1 MKTYLLNHS
10 FCNVEATKNFNSEG
24 GVKMKKTFIA
34 LTMLV
39 VLTSATILQAA
50 TLSTIQPQQPNPNA
64 LNVTGTAATGEVFN
78 GVLDITR
85 FAVRNG
91 QLVAIGQLTG
101 TITRVVNGVT
111 TIVGNVSQ
119 LITLPVTPG
128 NATCEILD
136 LQLGPLD
143 LDLLGLVVHLDQ
155 INLNITA
162 EAGPGNLLG
171 NLLCAVAGLL
181 DRGGPLNGLAGLL
194 NNILRVLG

>member
-1 MKTYLLNHS
+1 MKR
-10 FCNVEATKNFNSEG
+10 VI
-24 GVKMKKTFIA
+24 IA
-34 LTMLV
+34 LTLLV

-50 TLSTIQPQQPNPNA
+50 TLSTIQTQQTNPNA
-64 LNVTGTAATGEVFN
+64 LTVTGTVATGEVFN
-78 GVLDITR
+78 GVFDITR

-101 TITRVVNGVT
+101 TITRVVNGVST
-111 TIVGNVSQ
+111 VIGNINQ

-128 NATCEILD
+128 NASCEILN
-136 LQLGPLD
+136 LQIGAIS
-143 LDLLGLVVHLDQ
+143 LDLLGLIV
-155 INLNITA
+155 NLAPIDLVITA
-162 EAGPGNLLG
+162 EQGPGNLLG